1 VKDSWLGRLSLTLE
15 STPNGTQLARSS
27 HEGPLRIQRVF
38 YPEGGA
44 CPHIYLLHPPGGV
57 VGGDRLET
65 SVELAERAQVL
76 LTTPAAQKLYRS
88 AGAASE
94 IFNRLSIGPGA
105 TLEWLPSETL
115 AFPSAQAR
123 STTRV
128 ELAAGAAFVGWEI
141 SCYGMPARG
150 ERFEHGRVVSRFEL
164 YRGQAPLLIEAIELG
179 EGAGPL
185 DDAYALRG
193 QPVVATL
200 YAVPPSGA
208 IESSLVD
215 AVRIAIECAP
225 PNLCSVT
232 SLDELL
238 VVRAL
243 GPNVEGLRALLI
255 RAWQLLRPALLAR
268 EAVLPRVWAT

>member
-1 VKDSWLGRLSLTLE
+1 MKDGWLGRLSLRLE
-15 STPNGTQLARSS
+15 STPNGTQLARSA

-65 SVELAERAQVL
+65 SVELAENAQVL

-94 IFNRLSIGPGA
+94 IVNRLSLGPGS

-115 AFPSAQAR
+115 AFSSAQAR

-128 ELAAGAAFVGWEI
+128 ELALGAAFVGWEI
-141 SCYGMPARG
+141 SCYGMPARS
-150 ERFEHGRVVSRFEL
+150 ERFERGRVVSRFEL
-164 YRGQAPLLIEAIELG
+164 YREQAPLLIEAMELG

-200 YAVPPSGA
+200 YAVPPNGS

-215 AVRIAIECAP
+215 ATRSALEGAA

-243 GPNVEGLRALLI
+243 GPNVEGVRSLFI
-255 RAWQLLRPALLAR
+255 RAWQVLRPALLAR
-268 EAVLPRVWAT
+268 AAVLPRVWAT